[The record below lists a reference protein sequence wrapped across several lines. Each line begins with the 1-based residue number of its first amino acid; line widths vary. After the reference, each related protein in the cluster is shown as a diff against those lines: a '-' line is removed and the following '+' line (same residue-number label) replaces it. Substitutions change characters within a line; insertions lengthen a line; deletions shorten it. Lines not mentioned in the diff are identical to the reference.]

1 MALGVTSETV
11 AGGNLS
17 WLGSRHGVANARTVT
32 LKASAFTDKFVPSGT
47 PVGLDGEGFAV
58 PYTGGEDQVLVG
70 FVINDQN
77 VTDGDEPV
85 AILDHGRVIV
95 ANLPV
100 EGFTVPENPGVFI
113 YVEEA

>member
-11 AGGNLS
+11 AGGNIS
-17 WLGSRHGVANARTVT
+17 WLGSRHGVANARTGT

-47 PVGLDGEGFAV
+47 PVSVDTDGTYV
-58 PYTGGEDQVLVG
+58 PYTAAVDQVLTG
-70 FVINDQN
+70 FVINDAD

-85 AILDHGRVIV
+85 AILDHGRIIA

-100 EGFTVPENPGVFI
+100 EFTVPTAPGAFT
-113 YVEEA
+113 YL